1 MAGDREEQAT
11 ATAEAEGS
19 NNNPGMF
26 QVQYDETDM
35 PPLVEPPA
43 SMTYTFSATAPVST
57 PTIEEVE
64 SYVFSGPLRN
74 TYHGKRRDASYIPRP
89 PNAFILFRSS
99 FIREQNVTGKVEG
112 NHSNLSKIIGKYWK
126 ALPKSE
132 HDAWEA
138 KAVEAQLEHR
148 RRFPDWRFSPG
159 ANAAANA
166 KVKRYVVDSGGGGD
180 PGGGWGG
187 TDGGGGRRRRS
198 VSMSMRIRA
207 AKDPPDD
214 DADEDDE
221 DDGVDVVD
229 DDDDDSDYEEGPSSR
244 RRKQKSKVKPLRMKA
259 KPRRRRG
266 STKGEDER
274 ADGDD
279 NERIDKITDLL
290 VEGKKGVE
298 LERALEQWQTEK
310 RARVHV
316 HNAPGGKSKS
326 PPLIITINP
335 APASIPLTPCSSSML
350 SPMTP
355 TLTPTPPLSPEVTQT
370 QGVKR
375 SLSAPAPDMRL
386 GPSIQALGS
395 YLQAQLGYGPASAS
409 TKKRNWSTASVSVG
423 GEGEREVQGR
433 EAVSLPL
440 MLEEKWDIGTGTD
453 PCAGR
458 EQTGILSRPTQ
469 TQVFGSREEDV
480 YASIGGEAYV
490 APFRIAN
497 LGPTES
503 SSTTNTAEDETS
515 TWADALQYCYPTP
528 PASAFQVGAWDSQMQ
543 VRERGSVPQNM
554 NLNPSASWWPSHL
567 QTSPNE
573 DVSGAFEPVR
583 EGSFD
588 QIFGYGYGYGMSV
601 GTQYAGIYGEMGRR
615 YGECF
620 NSTLGDVEYE
630 QDQRMHRERQE
641 WTMNPTNTP
650 STSTTVYSPR
660 PIPNSPSD
668 SVFVPNTATRP
679 STPTSPDANA
689 FPNTDTDTNADGH
702 TFFCPAVPS
711 PIGLGTIPESSFS
724 SLRGWDGAGCAEGS
738 VGEMGLG
745 QRHAHAQETWF
756 GLGRMQSVGLGL
768 GLGLGGEGKERCVGV
783 GGSTSAGGGG
793 VSGDRDAR
801 PRPSAGEDTI

>member
-1 MAGDREEQAT
+1 
-11 ATAEAEGS
+11 
-19 NNNPGMF
+19 
-26 QVQYDETDM
+26 
-35 PPLVEPPA
+35 
-43 SMTYTFSATAPVST
+43 MTYTFSATAPVST

-166 KVKRYVVDSGGGGD
+166 KVKR
-180 PGGGWGG
+180 
-187 TDGGGGRRRRS
+187 
-198 VSMSMRIRA
+198 
-207 AKDPPDD
+207 
-214 DADEDDE
+214 
-221 DDGVDVVD
+221 
-229 DDDDDSDYEEGPSSR
+229 
-244 RRKQKSKVKPLRMKA
+244 MKA

-335 APASIPLTPCSSSML
+335 APASIPLTPRSSSML

-615 YGECF
+615 YGEVRCF